1 MRTRSTVRVY
11 TCVALLIACALGV
24 VAAQQPQ
31 LRTDNATIPSGQSAG
46 HATASRPGHAST
58 ALNSQ
63 EIAGIAIAAVIVFVA
78 AGGGTGGGAVMSAI
92 YTLIA
97 GLDLKVAIPLS
108 SITIVGGAIANFLL
122 NVRKARRNSNAP
134 LIDWDLVLAMQPMLL
149 LGANFGTFINAIFP
163 AWLLSVLLVIILVF
177 VGKRTLQKA
186 IEQRRRE
193 RWGCWGDDD
202 AAVSLIGAQTY
213 HQQQQQQQQSSSA
226 NAIIPW
232 KKVGALFGLF
242 AGVVVL
248 SLIAGT
254 SKFPSIVGI
263 SPNSFLGFIA
273 SFLPVIFLVVY
284 SQQSMKNIQ
293 ETFYRQQNPRY
304 VLSPDEIQWSPR
316 NVQYF
321 PLVAMGAGTLAGM
334 FGIGG
339 GMINAPMLLELGVDP
354 LAASAIT
361 ATTVLFSSSMSS
373 FSYILL
379 GALNFRLAVI
389 MLPMGF
395 ISTFLGNV
403 VLERVIKRF
412 NCPSL
417 IIWSM
422 AIIIVIS
429 AGAMTVESFRTLSR
443 GE

>member
-1 MRTRSTVRVY
+1 MNARSKALY
-11 TCVALLIACALGV
+11 ACLGLVAACCLGLA
-24 VAAQQPQ
+24 AAQQPQ
-31 LRTDNATIPSGQSAG
+31 LRADNSSAATGPVGTPAHRS
-46 HATASRPGHAST
+46 HAWIT
-58 ALNSQ
+58 LDSQ
-63 EIAGIAIAAVIVFVA
+63 EIAGIVVAAVIVFVA

-122 NVRKARRNSNAP
+122 NVKKARRNSNAP
-134 LIDWDLVLAMQPMLL
+134 LIDWDLILAMQPMLL

-163 AWLLSVLLVIILVF
+163 AWLLSVLLVIILVY
-177 VGKRTLQKA
+177 VGKRTVKKA

-202 AAVSLIGAQTY
+202 AAVSLIGARFNN
-213 HQQQQQQQQSSSA
+213 QQAYSTSR

-232 KKVGALFGLF
+232 KKIGALFGLF

-254 SKFPSIVGI
+254 SKFPSIVGL
-263 SPNSFLGFIA
+263 SPTSFLGFIA

-284 SQQSMKNIQ
+284 SQRSMKNIQ

-304 VLSPDEIQWSPR
+304 VLTPDEIQWSPR
-316 NVQYF
+316 SVQYF

-339 GMINAPMLLELGVDP
+339 GMINAPMLLELGVEP
-354 LAASAIT
+354 LAASAMT

-373 FSYILL
+373 FSYVLL
-379 GALNFRLAVI
+379 GALDFRLAVLL
-389 MLPMGF
+389 LPMGF
-395 ISTFLGNV
+395 VATFLGHV
-403 VLERVIKRF
+403 LLERLIQRF

-417 IIWSM
+417 IVWSM
-422 AIIIVIS
+422 AIIIIIS
-429 AGAMTVESFRTLSR
+429 AGAMTVESFRTLSK

>member
-1 MRTRSTVRVY
+1 MKMNARSKALYACLGLV
-11 TCVALLIACALGV
+11 VACSLGLA
-24 VAAQQPQ
+24 AAQQPQ
-31 LRTDNATIPSGQSAG
+31 LRADNSSAATGVDTPAHRS
-46 HATASRPGHAST
+46 HAWIT
-58 ALNSQ
+58 LDSQ
-63 EIAGIAIAAVIVFVA
+63 EIAGIVVAAVIVFVA

-122 NVRKARRNSNAP
+122 NVKKARRNSNAP
-134 LIDWDLVLAMQPMLL
+134 LIDWDLILAMQPMLL

-163 AWLLSVLLVIILVF
+163 AWLLSYSTS
-177 VGKRTLQKA
+177 R
-186 IEQRRRE
+186 
-193 RWGCWGDDD
+193 
-202 AAVSLIGAQTY
+202 
-213 HQQQQQQQQSSSA
+213 

-232 KKVGALFGLF
+232 KKIGALFGLF

-254 SKFPSIVGI
+254 SKFPSIVGL
-263 SPNSFLGFIA
+263 SPTSFLGFIA

-284 SQQSMKNIQ
+284 SQRSMKNIQ

-304 VLSPDEIQWSPR
+304 VLTPDEIQWSPR
-316 NVQYF
+316 SVQYF

-339 GMINAPMLLELGVDP
+339 GMINAPMLLELGVEP
-354 LAASAIT
+354 LAASAMT

-373 FSYILL
+373 FSYVLL
-379 GALNFRLAVI
+379 GALDFRLAVLL
-389 MLPMGF
+389 LPMGF
-395 ISTFLGNV
+395 VATFLGHV
-403 VLERVIKRF
+403 LLERLIQRF

-422 AIIIVIS
+422 AIIIIIS
-429 AGAMTVESFRTLSR
+429 AGAMTVESFRTLSK